1 MRYLDNRNHDLFSDM
16 FDDMFRGPI
25 TSSGQLMKTDI
36 REKDGKYILEMEIPG
51 VKKEDVRISLYN
63 GNLTVSANHTS
74 TDEEKNAA
82 GKILRQERFSGS
94 CSRTFYVSDVITD
107 ADIKASFKD
116 GILTIELPTEK
127 KKEEETKKFIDIL

>member
-1 MRYLDNRNHDLFSDM
+1 M

-25 TSSGQLMKTDI
+25 TSNGQLMKTDI

-51 VKKEDVRISLYN
+51 CRKEDVKISLFN
-63 GNLTVSANHTS
+63 GNLTVSASHTM
-74 TDEEKNAA
+74 TDEEKNNA

-94 CSRTFYVSDVITD
+94 CSRTFYVSDAITD
-107 ADIKASFKD
+107 TDIRASFRD